1 MASINGLRQISTTSI
16 QNAGQIYLGNSL
28 DSGTPGQVII
38 SNGPQ
43 QAVSWGSN
51 SATLPGALTAGTNLS
66 LASGN
71 ASFDGTI
78 ADTLNA
84 TALTITGGK
93 GISVVAGTEI
103 LTDNDNTTI
112 NNSGGTGNQ
121 NQVLK
126 VPNALVKG
134 TNITFSSGTT
144 YDGSS
149 AITIGATN
157 TDTTYQG
164 SSTININTATSPD
177 TINCLKVPNVMT
189 ASTNIIFTNTD
200 DGASASSYDG
210 SQPIT
215 IRATDTDTTYQGS
228 STISIDTSTTPDTIN
243 ALKVPNTL
251 TASTNIIFTNT
262 DDGAAAS
269 SYDGSQPITIRA
281 TDTNTEYTAGTN
293 LNLAGTT
300 FNLDTSITTQTG
312 ITFLNNG
319 ASTNLTGSN
328 YPNKPTIATNL
339 DLSSST
345 NIMPLPPDCFEV
357 SGDIRQT
364 INLSIFMPDDDS
376 SFYNIGVEDDLSS
389 KIHGSLRI
397 LNSSIEVCGFMV
409 IPNGVTAV
417 AARIDATNSSGA
429 PITRTINYESFT
441 TYGATG
447 FSALY
452 AGTTNSEQTFSSS
465 MAAASDKLLLIRIN
479 TTTTSDHIRGG
490 YIKLTRN

>member
-164 SSTININTATSPD
+164 SSTINI
-177 TINCLKVPNVMT
+177 
-189 ASTNIIFTNTD
+189 
-200 DGASASSYDG
+200 
-210 SQPIT
+210 
-215 IRATDTDTTYQGS
+215 
-228 STISIDTSTTPDTIN
+228 DTSTTPDTIN

-262 DDGAAAS
+262 DDGS
-269 SYDGSQPITIRA
+269 LETSYDGSQPITIRA
-281 TDTNTEYTAGTN
+281 TDTNTQYTAGTN
-293 LNLAGTT
+293 LNLSITT
-300 FNLDTSITTQTG
+300 FNLDTSITGQTG

-319 ASTNLTGSN
+319 TSTNLTGSN
-328 YPNKPTIATNL
+328 YPNTPTIATNL
-339 DLSSST
+339 DLSSAT
-345 NIMPLPPDCFEV
+345 NIV
-357 SGDIRQT
+357 SPYFLHDVYDPASADADSLSTSYAAVFSSNLKNSFTAQSTSCCIELLIYNYSISGNRWLYLQLGDNKSVEWSSGATADGGGTGTGTRQTARLIHYSDETDKQPIRQT
-364 INLSIFMPDDDS
+364 WFLQGLT
-376 SFYNIGVEDDLSS
+376 IGTSY
-389 KIHGSLRI
+389 
-397 LNSSIEVCGFMV
+397 
-409 IPNGVTAV
+409 
-417 AARIDATNSSGA
+417 
-429 PITRTINYESFT
+429 TINPMAKTSSTLNYI
-441 TYGATG
+441 
-447 FSALY
+447 Y
-452 AGTTNSEQTFSSS
+452 AGGSYP
-465 MAAASDKLLLIRIN
+465 ASIL
-479 TTTTSDHIRGG
+479 RG
-490 YIKLTRN
+490 YYLPS

>member
-1 MASINGLRQISTTSI
+1 MTSINGITRISATSI

-84 TALTITGGK
+84 TALTITGGN
-93 GISVVAGTEI
+93 GISVVGGTEI

-112 NNSGGTGNQ
+112 NNSGGTGQQ

-126 VPNALVKG
+126 VPNALTFTG
-134 TNITFSSGTT
+134 TSTGT

-149 AITIGATN
+149 ALSINLTN

-164 SSTININTATSPD
+164 SSTIN
-177 TINCLKVPNVMT
+177 
-189 ASTNIIFTNTD
+189 
-200 DGASASSYDG
+200 
-210 SQPIT
+210 
-215 IRATDTDTTYQGS
+215 
-228 STISIDTSTTPDTIN
+228 IDTSTTPDTIN

-312 ITFLNNG
+312 ITFLNSG

-328 YPNKPTIATNL
+328 YPNTPTIATNL
-339 DLSSST
+339 DLSSAT
-345 NIMPLPPDCFEV
+345 NITSPFFFVDVYDPSTADADSLSTTYTAIFSSNLSNTFVAKATSCIISLQVFNYSISGSRWLYLQLGDSAGTEWSQGTKGGGYGTGTRDTARNIHFSDETDKQLEV
-357 SGDIRQT
+357 VEWYLQGLTIGTSYT
-364 INLSIFMPDDDS
+364 INPMAKTS
-376 SFYNIGVEDDLSS
+376 ST
-389 KIHGSLRI
+389 
-397 LNSSIEVCGFMV
+397 LNYI
-409 IPNGVTAV
+409 
-417 AARIDATNSSGA
+417 
-429 PITRTINYESFT
+429 
-441 TYGATG
+441 
-447 FSALY
+447 Y
-452 AGTTNSEQTFSSS
+452 AGGSYP
-465 MAAASDKLLLIRIN
+465 ASILK
-479 TTTTSDHIRGG
+479 G
-490 YIKLTRN
+490 YYLPS

>member
-1 MASINGLRQISTTSI
+1 MASINGLTQISATSI

-28 DSGTPGQVII
+28 DSGSPGQVII

-71 ASFDGTI
+71 ASFDGTV

-134 TNITFSSGTT
+134 TNITFSAGTT

-164 SSTININTATSPD
+164 SSTININTGTTPD
-177 TINCLKVPNVMT
+177 TINCLKVPNVM
-189 ASTNIIFTNTD
+189 
-200 DGASASSYDG
+200 
-210 SQPIT
+210 
-215 IRATDTDTTYQGS
+215 
-228 STISIDTSTTPDTIN
+228 
-243 ALKVPNTL
+243 

-281 TDTNTEYTAGTN
+281 TDTDTTYQGGTN
-293 LNLAGTT
+293 ISIDTT
-300 FNLDTSITTQTG
+300 TSPDTINLDASIMNQTLLLFNQTG
-312 ITFLNNG
+312 IT
-319 ASTNLTGSN
+319 TGIIGSA
-328 YPNKPTIATNL
+328 YPNTPTRATYL
-339 DLSSST
+339 DLSSALNITSPYCFHKIYGTAST
-345 NIMPLPPDCFEV
+345 DFDSLTTSYAAGSILGALGTSIVAKQTALCVEV
-357 SGDIRQT
+357 IVYNYA
-364 INLSIFMPDDDS
+364 IS
-376 SFYNIGVEDDLSS
+376 SNRDTDMRLVD
-389 KIHGSLRI
+389 KAGSEW
-397 LNSSIEVCGFMV
+397 SVG
-409 IPNGVTAV
+409 
-417 AARIDATNSSGA
+417 
-429 PITRTINYESFT
+429 T
-441 TYGATG
+441 TEGG
-447 FSALY
+447 
-452 AGTTNSEQTFSSS
+452 AGTGTIQTAREVHRADETDRQIVHQTWSITGLTLGSTYTFNPQARTSATSNFL
-465 MAAASDKLLLIRIN
+465 AAGGNYPSAFF
-479 TTTTSDHIRGG
+479 RG
-490 YIKLTRN
+490 YYLPS